1 MRVSKLFGQTLREPP
16 AEAEMISHQLML
28 RAGLIRPLA
37 AGIFQYLPL
46 GWRVLRNI
54 EGIMREEM
62 DALGGQEMLMP
73 LTNPAEIWRATGRFD
88 SPAPGPVLL
97 RFRDRTGHDMVLA
110 LSHEECVTDLLRSE
124 VHSYRQLPFAVY
136 HIQTKFRDEP
146 RTRGGLVRTR
156 EFTMKD
162 AYSCHTDRASLDAF
176 YGRIF
181 QAYMRIYQRCG
192 VPAIPVAADV
202 GIMGG
207 TESHEFMVLSD
218 QGEDTVVMCSSCGS
232 AANVEAATVQK
243 PDGPEEA
250 EGLLGE
256 MATPG
261 CTTIAEVA
269 AFVGVPARQTL
280 KALFYTAQ
288 DGKVVMALI
297 RGDLEANVA
306 KLSNALGGAAVRPST
321 EEELCSTGMVPGYA
335 SPIGLSGIPV
345 VADDSIAMGSNFV
358 AGANREGFHF
368 VNVNY
373 PRDFAVLEVTDIAR
387 ARAGDRCPEC
397 GGRLETPRAIEV
409 GHLFKLGT
417 RYSEAVGAT
426 YLDRD
431 GKPRPIVMGSYG
443 IGLGRLMAVII
454 EENHDDR
461 GIVWPL
467 SVAPYQ
473 FHLLSL
479 GSTSTEVTKAAEN
492 LHRSLTTAG
501 HQVLYDDRA
510 ERAGVKFNDADLI
523 GIPWRIVLS
532 RKTLSQQS
540 VEVKQRSESSAR
552 LLPLDR
558 LGEALS
564 ELVAAGA
571 S

>member
-54 EGIMREEM
+54 ADIMREEM
-62 DALGGQEMLMP
+62 DAIGGQEMLMP
-73 LTNPAEIWRATGRFD
+73 LANPAEIWRATGRFD

-124 VHSYRQLPFAVY
+124 VHSYRQLPFVVY

-146 RTRGGLVRTR
+146 RTRGGLVRSR

-176 YGRIF
+176 YERIS
-181 QAYMRIYQRCG
+181 QAYVRVYQRCG
-192 VPAIPVAADV
+192 VPAIPVVADV
-202 GIMGG
+202 GTMGG
-207 TESHEFMVLSD
+207 TESHEFMVFSD
-218 QGEDTVVMCSSCGS
+218 QGEDTLVVCSSCGS
-232 AANVEAATVQK
+232 VAHVEAATIHK
-243 PDGPEEA
+243 PDGAEEA
-250 EGLLGE
+250 EGALAE
-256 MATPG
+256 VATPG
-261 CTTIAEVA
+261 CTTIAQVA
-269 AFVGVPARQTL
+269 AFMGVSACQTL

-306 KLSNALGGAAVRPST
+306 KLSNALGGADVRPST
-321 EEELCSTGMVPGYA
+321 QDELCSAGVVPGYA

-345 VADDSIAMGSNFV
+345 VADDSIALGSNFV
-358 AGANREGFHF
+358 AGANREGFHY

-373 PRDFAVLEVTDIAR
+373 PRDFAVLEVTDIVQ

-397 GGRLETPRAIEV
+397 GGRLESQRSIEV

-417 RYSEAVGAT
+417 QYSEAVGAT
-426 YLDRD
+426 YLDSD
-431 GKPRPIVMGSYG
+431 GKARPIVMGSYG
-443 IGLGRLMAVII
+443 ISLGRLVAVIV
-454 EENHDDR
+454 EENHDNR
-461 GIVWPL
+461 GIVWPP

-473 FHLLSL
+473 CHLLSL
-479 GSTSTEVTKAAEN
+479 GSTSTEVTKAAED
-492 LHRSLTTAG
+492 LYHTLTTAG
-501 HQVLYDDRA
+501 LQVLYDDRA
-510 ERAGVKFNDADLI
+510 ERAGVMFKDADLI
-523 GIPWRIVLS
+523 GIPWRVVLS
-532 RKTLSQQS
+532 GKTLSQQTA
-540 VEVKQRSESSAR
+540 EVKRRSESSAR
-552 LLPLDR
+552 LLPLHR

-564 ELVAAGA
+564 ELVATGGG
-571 S
+571 